1 MKIIGLSNIKYEL
14 DKLEDIPHILLTGA
28 RGTGKSTTAKYIANK
43 NNRHLIFVT
52 GNTIKKQDL
61 LNIFVSIEEG
71 NVLLIDE
78 IHRLRPDTEE
88 LLYQPMENFQL
99 PLKDVSG
106 KFHLYKLPKFSVIGT
121 TTKIFKISKPLLS
134 RFQLVL
140 KISHYSIKDL
150 AKIILVNYPQLKRKD
165 AILIASYAV
174 TPREA
179 INLAFRVLNL
189 KTDTNKALQILGYK
203 YGLSKDER
211 FYLKIVYNIGKISL
225 NSLAS
230 SMQLD
235 TDEIK
240 YIEDNL
246 IKKGYIEI
254 SNKGRQLTYKGML
267 KIKEISK

>member
-14 DKLEDIPHILLTGA
+14 DKLDDIPHILLSGA
-28 RGTGKSTTAKYIANK
+28 RGVGKTLLGKHIASK
-43 NNRHLIFVT
+43 FNRKLHFLT

-61 LNIFVSIEEG
+61 LNLFVSLDERD
-71 NVLLIDE
+71 VVLIDE
-78 IHRLRPDTEE
+78 IHRMRPDTEE
-88 LLYQPMENFQL
+88 VLYQPLDDFKI
-99 PLKDVSG
+99 PLKDVRG
-106 KFHLYKLPKFSVIGT
+106 TYHLYSIPKFSLIGT
-121 TTKIFKISKPLLS
+121 TTKIFKLSKPLLS

-140 KISHYSIKDL
+140 KIPHYGIKDL
-150 AKIILVNYPQLKRKD
+150 AKIILVNYPQLNRKD
-165 AILIASYAV
+165 AILIASYTI

-189 KTDTNKALQILGYK
+189 KTDINKALQILGYK

-211 FYLKIVYNIGKISL
+211 FYLKIVYNVGKISL

-230 SMQLD
+230 AMQLD

-240 YIEDNL
+240 YIEDKL

-254 SNKGRQLTYKGML
+254 SSRGRQLTYKGML